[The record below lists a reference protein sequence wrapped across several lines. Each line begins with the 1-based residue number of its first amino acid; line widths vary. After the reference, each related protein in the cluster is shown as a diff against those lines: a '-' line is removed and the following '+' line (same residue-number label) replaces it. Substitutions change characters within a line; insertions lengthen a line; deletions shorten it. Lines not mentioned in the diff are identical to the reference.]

1 MPEKSI
7 KLVGSLKDWVWI
19 AEILKSIEIEIENR
33 RLNGLQFILSLAN
46 IVDIES
52 KKEREMAKR
61 LRKIRILINRLVE
74 ECNKESNVE
83 KLLRRLL
90 RIFGIEEEEFRW
102 IIPKKLVGYKI
113 PLNYLTLGRFKIDY
127 RDIEIFKEYFT
138 TSDPQLFITNNVDL
152 LLKVYEERLGL
163 RRLNVSY
170 MNTNTTVYRA
180 KQLFGHNV
188 AVYWFEDHSYVI
200 VFNKNLALELPKRL
214 KL

>member
-7 KLVGSLKDWVWI
+7 KLEGTLKDWIWI
-19 AEILKSIEIEIENR
+19 AEVLKSVEIEIENR
-33 RLNGLQFILSLAN
+33 RINGLQFILSLAN
-46 IVDIES
+46 IVDLES
-52 KKEREMAKR
+52 EKEKEMTKR
-61 LRKIRILINRLVE
+61 LGKIKILINRLIR
-74 ECNKESNVE
+74 ECNRESNVE
-83 KLLRRLL
+83 KLLRKLL
-90 RIFGIEEEEFRW
+90 GVFGIEEEELRW

-113 PLNYLTLGRFKIDY
+113 PLNYLTLSKFGIDY
-127 RDIEIFKEYFT
+127 RDIEIFKEYFA
-138 TSDPQLFITNNVDL
+138 TSDPQLFITNDIDG

-163 RRLNVSY
+163 RRLNISY

-188 AVYWFEDHSYVI
+188 AVYWFEDHSYVV